1 MNNSDKQAFADLIIG
16 TGELYGKP
24 VSKVLL
30 TIYFSAMASYSI
42 QEVTHAVSLHAQDPK
57 HGSFFPKPADL
68 IRHLKPN
75 EPSVQDRAELGWM
88 SVVNAISS
96 IGSYGNLKLE
106 DKQALAAVRNL
117 GSWKG
122 LCQTDMKHM
131 DFKKREFMAA
141 YQALE
146 NTPLDLLPNH
156 LPGIEEMHNQRL
168 EGKAQTKTLLEGL
181 EQYRLEHEKGADC

>member
-1 MNNSDKQAFADLIIG
+1 MKDLDKVDFHELMIG
-16 TGELYGKP
+16 AGETFGKDITKP
-24 VSKVLL
+24 LL
-30 TIYFSAMASYSI
+30 RIYFNSLEKFTI
-42 QEVTHAVSLHAQDPK
+42 EQVTIAISKHLQDPK
-57 HGSFFPKPADL
+57 HGSYFPKPADL
-68 IRHLKPN
+68 IRQMVVPG
-75 EPSVQDRAELGWM
+75 PSVQDRAELGWM

-122 LCQTDMKHM
+122 LCQTDMKNM

-168 EGKAQTKTLLEGL
+168 EGKTKTKTLLEGL